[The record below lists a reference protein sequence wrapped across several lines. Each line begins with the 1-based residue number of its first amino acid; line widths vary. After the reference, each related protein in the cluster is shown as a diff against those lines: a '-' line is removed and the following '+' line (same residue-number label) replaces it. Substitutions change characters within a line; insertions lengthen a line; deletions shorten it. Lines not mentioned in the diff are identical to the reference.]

1 MDIIQLTYLI
11 SIVKCNYNLS
21 EASKQIHV
29 TQSALSQFIANFE
42 EREGFSLFV
51 RRNNRLVGLTK
62 SGEVIYNHAQEIIG
76 KYEEMMFKARQVVS
90 KEKSTVKIGVPSLIL
105 MVYFSSLFPKIMSSF
120 LSINVEVI
128 EAGSKKIRSLLLA
141 NEIDI
146 AVILEPTNLSPFVYQ
161 QELVHT
167 SEFAAFINHNHP
179 LAQKSD
185 LEWKDVLGYDLATF
199 NEEFTTH
206 QLIGQKLKDL
216 KYNKGVSYTANAWD
230 YLMNLTMDSDVVTF
244 LPGLIYRY
252 CRQDVIERRQMIDPV
267 NFTIYSCRLK
277 KDHYSVEEE
286 YVFKQI
292 MTNFESFKVS
302 RK

>member
-1 MDIIQLTYLI
+1 MDIIQLSYLV
-11 SIVKCNYNLS
+11 SIVKCNFNLS

-51 RRNNRLVGLTK
+51 RRNNRLIGLTK
-62 SGEVIYNHAQEIIG
+62 SGEVIYHHAQEIVNR
-76 KYEEMMFKARQVVS
+76 YEEMMFKARQVVK

-105 MVYFSSLFPKIMSSF
+105 MVYFSSLFPKIMANLPSV
-120 LSINVEVI
+120 NVEVI
-128 EAGSKKIRSLLLA
+128 DAGSQKVRNLLLA

-146 AVILEPTNLSPFVYQ
+146 AVILEPTQLNPFTYQ

-167 SEFAAFINHNHP
+167 SEFSAFINHNHP
-179 LAQKSD
+179 LSKKNTLD
-185 LEWKDVLGYDLATF
+185 WKDILNYDVATF

-206 QLIGQKLKDL
+206 QLIGQRLNEL
-216 KYNKGVSYTANAWD
+216 KYNKGILYTANAWD

-244 LPGLIYRY
+244 LPDLIYRY
-252 CRQDVIERRQMIDPV
+252 CRQDVIERCQMIDPV
-267 NFTIYSCRLK
+267 QFTIYACRAK
-277 KDHYSVEEE
+277 KDNYSVEEE

-292 MTNFESFKVS
+292 VTNFESFKMKS
-302 RK
+302 